1 MPIVIEIFREDSEYH
16 LGVWEITES
25 EESLSSSVALRAEES
40 SRLNAMTNPSR
51 RKEFLATRVLLNA
64 LSPNERIEYEVTGR
78 PRLSSG
84 KYISISHSQNRVA
97 VLLST
102 RFEVAVDIEKF
113 RSNIS
118 TIASKFVSEADRHAW
133 GGPLTD
139 EDLHVIWGAKEV
151 LFKLH
156 SLGDVDFRQ
165 HLSVS
170 PIRSSQ
176 VTGVRGC
183 FSKPE
188 RTFEA
193 DIFFRKEDG
202 FVLTWSAMAPGF

>member
-1 MPIVIEIFREDSEYH
+1 MPIVTEIFGEGAEYH

-25 EESLSSSVALRAEES
+25 EEFLSSSVALRAEES
-40 SRLNAMTNPSR
+40 SRLSTMTNPSR

-84 KYISISHSQNRVA
+84 RYISISHSQKRVA

-102 RFEVAVDIEKF
+102 RCEVAVDIEKF

-118 TIASKFVSEADRHAW
+118 AIASKFVSESDRHAW
-133 GGPLTD
+133 GYPLTD

-165 HLSVS
+165 HLVVS
-170 PIRSSQ
+170 PLRSSKEPA
-176 VTGVRGC
+176 VRGC
-183 FSKPE
+183 FSKSE

-193 DIFFRKEDG
+193 DIFFRSEDG